1 MNQKENIKALR
12 DAIEEA
18 NTKETYGL
26 YNIKNIIIEIEEL
39 EKLKDALGLLEAGF
53 SLTSY
58 YLTREQEKI
67 FKIYEIDV
75 DVGKPI
81 KAENIKEIEE
91 RK

>member
-18 NTKETYGL
+18 NTKEMYGL

-39 EKLKDALGLLEAGF
+39 EKLKDALDLLEAGF
-53 SLTSY
+53 SLTNY
-58 YLTREQEKI
+58 ILTREQRKLL
-67 FKIYEIDV
+67 KAYSIDV
-75 DVGKPI
+75 DVGKTI